1 MKAKFRVQHSVI
13 SGLKYIQVAKRMGL
27 SNKMQEMIVRRLSGQ
42 YPIFRHA
49 DMLNRARM
57 DRAQLRSL
65 SMKRNVSIEFMD
77 CDQPFKPILTHF
89 SRTRNRS

>member
-1 MKAKFRVQHSVI
+1 MRNHPFTIKEGATFRMKAKFRVQHSVI

-42 YPIFRHA
+42 PSISRHA
-49 DMLNRARM
+49 DLLNRARM

-65 SMKRNVSIEFMD
+65 ATKRNVSIESMD
-77 CDQPFKPILTHF
+77 FD
-89 SRTRNRS
+89 